1 MGFDMRK
8 IVRSFSSDTGLNDA
22 LVHRF
27 VCRRLCI
34 WTEYIAIVHVC
45 IYIYVLSIELLKC
58 VCTKYYTF
66 ENVYMLLIFHTCT
79 NYKTTE
85 LHSLCKL

>member
-34 WTEYIAIVHVC
+34 WTEYIAIVHVS
-45 IYIYVLSIELLKC
+45 IYICVLSIELLKC
-58 VCTKYYTF
+58 VCTKYYMF
-66 ENVYMLLIFHTCT
+66 ENVYMLFNFSHMR
-79 NYKTTE
+79 NYKNYRIT
-85 LHSLCKL
+85 

>member
-8 IVRSFSSDTGLNDA
+8 IVRSFISDTGLNDA

-34 WTEYIAIVHVC
+34 
-45 IYIYVLSIELLKC
+45 
-58 VCTKYYTF
+58 
-66 ENVYMLLIFHTCT
+66 
-79 NYKTTE
+79 
-85 LHSLCKL
+85 